1 MNIAYVVGHKPN
13 RPGAINEDFGIT
25 EYEFNDKL
33 VSYIHENFNSLVKK
47 SSSDQCSLDT
57 KGSFL
62 RLFCGSDR
70 QPTVVFES
78 TKHVLPHIKNDSLLQ
93 SRSDYPNI
101 SIIHRSSYIH
111 LPQDIANEN
120 PLVSISFHA
129 NAFNGYIRGSEVL
142 YYHRCETSKR
152 IAITFQTN
160 IVNELGIRDRGV
172 KPIDNEDRGGYLL
185 STLYYKYN
193 IPAIILEPFF
203 IDNLEEFTNVLAKF
217 TKLAKAIAQSTMQIT
232 KFV

>member
-1 MNIAYVVGHKPN
+1 MNIAYVVGHKLN
-13 RPGAINEDFGIT
+13 RPGAINEDLGIT

-33 VSYIHENFNSLVKK
+33 VSYIYENFDSLVKN
-47 SSSDQCSLDT
+47 SSSDQCSLDA

-62 RLFCGSDR
+62 RLFCGSNR

-78 TKHVLPHIKNDSLLQ
+78 TKHVLPHIKSDSLLQ
-93 SRSDYPNI
+93 SQLDYPNI
-101 SIIHRSSYIH
+101 SIIHRSSYLL
-111 LPQDIANEN
+111 LPKDIADEK

-129 NAFNGYIRGSEVL
+129 NAFNGRARGSEVL
-142 YYHRCETSKR
+142 YYHKCKTSKR

-203 IDNLEEFTNVLAKF
+203 IDNTGEFTNVLAKF